1 MNKYG
6 RHTVYIHTKYIMYIH
21 TYTLYIILYI
31 YYIICTLSLSLPPLP
46 GLACSA
52 PEDPGAADAAAAA
65 HGAAAGR
72 AGASARGGVVF
83 VIHVLPIPMR

>member
-1 MNKYG
+1 M
-6 RHTVYIHTKYIMYIH
+6 HYIYIYTHIYIYIY
-21 TYTLYIILYI
+21 TYTYIQSFLGR
-31 YYIICTLSLSLPPLP
+31 PPLP

-72 AGASARGGVVF
+72 PGASARGGVVS